1 MGSVLVIF
9 SFFWTDNDPCAPPFI
24 IFFISIIEKKLNE
37 YYVEFDFR
45 MGGTKVYRLGGE
57 TDSAI
62 RWRKRTSCD
71 VGERPE
77 EAGC

>member
-1 MGSVLVIF
+1 MLCVLLTV
-9 SFFWTDNDPCAPPFI
+9 
-24 IFFISIIEKKLNE
+24 L
-37 YYVEFDFR
+37 YV
-45 MGGTKVYRLGGE
+45 MQTVLYVMQTKVYRLGGE

-62 RWRKRTSCD
+62 RRRKSTSCD

>member
-1 MGSVLVIF
+1 MNKHLAKKHHSIPAIASELSVGNTVC
-9 SFFWTDNDPCAPPFI
+9 S
-24 IFFISIIEKKLNE
+24 
-37 YYVEFDFR
+37 
-45 MGGTKVYRLGGE
+45 KVYRLGGE

>member
-1 MGSVLVIF
+1 MSGHAQNVINLGYNPSVYSCKVYVQ
-9 SFFWTDNDPCAPPFI
+9 DGD
-24 IFFISIIEKKLNE
+24 KKWAFTIL
-37 YYVEFDFR
+37 
-45 MGGTKVYRLGGE
+45 TKVYRLGGE

>member
-1 MGSVLVIF
+1 MLTMLTACMAG
-9 SFFWTDNDPCAPPFI
+9 A
-24 IFFISIIEKKLNE
+24 
-37 YYVEFDFR
+37 
-45 MGGTKVYRLGGE
+45 KVYRLGFK

-62 RWRKRTSCD
+62 RWRKRTACD

>member
-1 MGSVLVIF
+1 MRTMIKP
-9 SFFWTDNDPCAPPFI
+9 SFYGRILFKRLEVFFNPTDNYLTV
-24 IFFISIIEKKLNE
+24 SL
-37 YYVEFDFR
+37 
-45 MGGTKVYRLGGE
+45 KVYRSGGE